1 MAYKLIILAPSCG
14 GKSTL
19 MRYLREH
26 SNLDIAETDEE
37 VMKAN
42 NNIWPSDHD
51 LKNKI
56 LIPLITKEIIKSDS
70 VIFFASYIPED
81 SIREARDKGFKVALL
96 DISMEEL
103 IQRNKKRMAQENY
116 QDATP
121 WLEKQLENYNQ
132 LEKSGIID
140 TKIDGAKNVEKLSKE
155 IITMAENFH
164 QSQEGL

>member
-37 VMKAN
+37 VMGAN

-103 IQRNKKRMAQENY
+103 IQRNKKRMQLENY

-121 WLEKQLENYNQ
+121 WFAMQLDDYEQ
-132 LEKSGIID
+132 LKKYGLID
-140 TKIDGAKNVEKLSKE
+140 VVIDGTQTVETL
-155 IITMAENFH
+155 AEQIVSFT
-164 QSQEGL
+164 

>member
-26 SNLDIAETDEE
+26 SNLDIAESDEE
-37 VMKAN
+37 VMGAN
-42 NNIWPSDHD
+42 NDIWPSDHD

-121 WLEKQLENYNQ
+121 WFAMQLDDYEQ
-132 LEKSGIID
+132 LKKSGLID

>member
-1 MAYKLIILAPSCG
+1 
-14 GKSTL
+14 
-19 MRYLREH
+19 MRYLREQ
-26 SNLDIAETDEE
+26 SELEITETDEE

-96 DISMEEL
+96 HISMEEL

-121 WLEKQLENYNQ
+121 WFAMQLDDYEQ
-132 LEKSGIID
+132 LKKSGLID
-140 TKIDGAKNVEKLSKE
+140 VVIDGTQTIE
-155 IITMAENFH
+155 ILAEQIVSFT
-164 QSQEGL
+164 